1 MVDEIE
7 HASIADIYKAL
18 YIRYISDCMEN
29 IDGKNNGKKQEF
41 LII

>member
-1 MVDEIE
+1 LVDEIE

-29 IDGKNNGKKQEF
+29 IDEKITVKSRNF
-41 LII
+41 